1 MNLKLFNKSAE
12 FEKHLLSLID
22 LPLLDSSKKLLLSD
36 ASCAISLE
44 HWTVCRDILQAGMLP
59 SGAVIHRAQFE
70 ALLRAM
76 WILYAASDEH
86 LGKLDVVLTI
96 EAECGAKN
104 LPQTNDMMLSLQKKA
119 PSNAYDALNRFK
131 ENSWKA
137 LNSYVHAGIHPL
149 TRHAEGYPLIL
160 IENVVRNANGLA
172 VMSAMH
178 TAILNG
184 VQPMQKEILSL
195 ANEYSEYMPQ
205 PL

>member
-149 TRHAEGYPLIL
+149 T
-160 IENVVRNANGLA
+160 NGLA